1 MVDLT
6 LVSGIASTLK
16 TAVDIAKTT
25 KEISDMSIV
34 KGKVIEMQ
42 DLILTAQSSAMA
54 AQTQLYE
61 ILQENAELKRKVSA
75 VDDWKSAASRYSL
88 KDYGGGTFAYELK
101 ADAAHG
107 EPTHRLCPACF
118 EAGRKSILQFQGR
131 TSSQQDFFKC
141 LPCQQDYFM
150 GVRQADSSYGVI
162 GRRSRT
168 DWNV

>member
-6 LVSGIASTLK
+6 LVSGIATTLK
-16 TAVDIAKTT
+16 TAMDIAKTT
-25 KEISDMSIV
+25 KEISDMSTV

-75 VDDWKSAASRYSL
+75 VDDWKSTASRYSL

-101 ADAAHG
+101 ADATDG

-118 EAGRKSILQFQGR
+118 EVGKKSILQHQG
-131 TSSQQDFFKC
+131 TTASQQQLFKC
-141 LPCQQDYFM
+141 IPCDHEYRL
-150 GVRQADSSYGVI
+150 GSINKSSWNGRQRAYDPYG
-162 GRRSRT
+162 G
-168 DWNV
+168 